1 MVFSCVSGPAV
12 AWQGIRAYLG
22 LTGEYLKYHDPLWKL
37 AQALFEVLPR
47 DTEDWKL
54 TNALL
59 SERETLR
66 MEEKRLELKEDTLFN
81 PLEGR

>member
-1 MVFSCVSGPAV
+1 MSLPVNIHKVL
-12 AWQGIRAYLG
+12 QGR
-22 LTGEYLKYHDPLWKL
+22 P
-37 AQALFEVLPR
+37 V
-47 DTEDWKL
+47 DWKL

-66 MEEKRLELKEDTLFN
+66 IEGKRLELKEDTLFN